1 MMDSCIFFCV
11 FILYLHLSGTRFR
24 QSAIWLGCF
33 GVFWDGGSLK
43 GSTGQAHIYQYFIPA
58 KDTTRG
64 WPPGN
69 AVENGPRQMFDLRMR
84 IFTVPF
90 WSCFLLRIES
100 SAATP
105 AKFVHIS
112 ARCKRYTGQ
121 THTHTPDLGAA
132 IWGEA
137 FGFGWL
143 FCILFFYFLAI
154 FYPSVFI
161 SICHVIRFIFF
172 GPCWKSSLVICICN
186 LLAVCFF
193 FLCSVFC
200 CIFQTSSFI
209 SDKLQT
215 SDHDPVPVICHD
227 DVDDDADGP
236 ADDLH

>member
-1 MMDSCIFFCV
+1 MCAFLVLFFCCASNRAQRLQRNSCI
-11 FILYLHLSGTRFR
+11 YPRGAKGT
-24 QSAIWLGCF
+24 L
-33 GVFWDGGSLK
+33 
-43 GSTGQAHIYQYFIPA
+43 A
-58 KDTTRG
+58 K
-64 WPPGN
+64 
-69 AVENGPRQMFDLRMR
+69 
-84 IFTVPF
+84 
-90 WSCFLLRIES
+90 
-100 SAATP
+100 
-105 AKFVHIS
+105 H
-112 ARCKRYTGQ
+112 
-121 THTHTPDLGAA
+121 THTHLTSGRPFG
-132 IWGEA
+132 GEA

-143 FCILFFYFLAI
+143 FCILFFNFLAI

-172 GPCWKSSLVICICN
+172 CPVWKSSLVICICN